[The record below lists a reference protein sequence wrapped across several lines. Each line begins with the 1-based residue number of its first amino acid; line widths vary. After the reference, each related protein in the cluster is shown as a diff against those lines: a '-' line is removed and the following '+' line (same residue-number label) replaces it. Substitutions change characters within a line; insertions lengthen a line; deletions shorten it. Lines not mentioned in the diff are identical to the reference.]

1 MIKQKC
7 NLIALAI
14 YFDESY
20 KEEVALLYSPI
31 SSYYVTMPTKHILT
45 SEKHK
50 GTIFV
55 TELKNAFFIPSAD
68 VEQKFREW
76 RNRD

>member
-7 NLIALAI
+7 NLIVFAI
-14 YFDESY
+14 YFDENY
-20 KEEVALLYSPI
+20 QEEVALLYSPI
-31 SSYYVTMPTKHILT
+31 SSYYVIIPTKHILT
-45 SEKHK
+45 SKKHK
-50 GTIFV
+50 GTTFV

-68 VEQKFREW
+68 VEQKLREW